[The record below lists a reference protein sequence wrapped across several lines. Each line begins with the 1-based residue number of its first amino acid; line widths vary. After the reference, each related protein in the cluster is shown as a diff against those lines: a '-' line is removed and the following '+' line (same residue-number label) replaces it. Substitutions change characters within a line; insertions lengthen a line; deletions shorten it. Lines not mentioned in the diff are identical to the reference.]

1 MIPPMN
7 PTSPNRFL
15 QALCVAVL
23 LGVLPSGCG
32 RDGPKQV
39 EAAKAEEV
47 PKQIEEA
54 FATAPAEARQA
65 AKELSASIPSQPADA
80 FFGLQA
86 LGYRPDLT
94 QEQRTALAQA
104 MLAAREKLAEA
115 AANGSTAA
123 REALEQQAARK

>member
-1 MIPPMN
+1 MN
-7 PTSPNRFL
+7 PTLPNRILPVLF
-15 QALCVAVL
+15 AAVL

-32 RDGPKQV
+32 RDGPKPV
-39 EAAKAEEV
+39 EPAKVEEV

-65 AKELSASIPSQPADA
+65 AKDLSASIPTQPADA

-115 AANGSTAA
+115 AANGNAAA
-123 REALEQQAARK
+123 RDALEQQAARK